1 MNEVVYFQDAVFE
14 ICGIFGF
21 ALVVSL
27 CFLFHEI
34 RWQKKHP
41 LAFTPQASE
50 DEKKSIR
57 HRMSAFFTF
66 LYVWIFAFVAYL
78 QIKSDFARWPV
89 WVAIGICCL
98 CGIAMSLRSRR

>member
-1 MNEVVYFQDAVFE
+1 MNEVVYFQDVVLE
-14 ICGIFGF
+14 VCGIAGIT
-21 ALVVSL
+21 LVVTL

-50 DEKKSIR
+50 DEKKSVR

-66 LYVWIFAFVAYL
+66 VYVWIFAFVAYL
-78 QIKSDFARWPV
+78 QIRSDFARWPV
-89 WVAIGICCL
+89 LVAFGICCL
-98 CGIAMSLRSRR
+98 GGVVVSLSSRR